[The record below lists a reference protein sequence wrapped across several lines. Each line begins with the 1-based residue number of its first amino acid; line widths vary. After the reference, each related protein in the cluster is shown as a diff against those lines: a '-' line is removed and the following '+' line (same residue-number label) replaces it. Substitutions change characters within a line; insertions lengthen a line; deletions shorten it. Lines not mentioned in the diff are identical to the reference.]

1 MDNNQKTEYFGTLL
15 TIVSA
20 IADLNNNMSYNLI
33 IAICNIALFEW
44 PEILSVFSKIF
55 TTQDDEKS
63 IEMSIKILRSFLN
76 EIDNSEEITDFH
88 ISNLRRHI

>member
-55 TTQDDEKS
+55 TTQDDEKL

>member
-76 EIDNSEEITDFH
+76 ENDNSEEITDFH

>member
-20 IADLNNNMSYNLI
+20 TADLNDNISYNLI

-55 TTQDDEKS
+55 TTQDDEKL